1 MFTRWKSL
9 TSDDGLFSLH
19 LNPAVT
25 RHHKSYSSVSVS
37 VDYIIV
43 QCNIESAIMS
53 LACNVHRV
61 STECPTDNIF
71 VSGFHVNL
79 CLQCFDSVG

>member
-1 MFTRWKSL
+1 MASPMFTRWKSL
-9 TSDDGLFSLH
+9 TSDGGLFSLH

-25 RHHKSYSSVSVS
+25 RHRKSYSSVS

-61 STECPTDNIF
+61 STE
-71 VSGFHVNL
+71 
-79 CLQCFDSVG
+79 